1 MWPVAHEPLPLPG
14 RYCDPMKR
22 SIGGGA
28 HRGPVAHSRQRR
40 TIRFMQGL
48 LVVVA
53 AGLLMLAGYSW
64 GRASGFDDGKRA
76 GEVGGPKE
84 PGIGAT
90 VVLAGFGLGA
100 LAGAFFLG
108 GPEGVRIPRPARLE
122 ELAGRAEAAAVDRAG
137 RPAARTD
144 DEKPSEEVA
153 PGSR

>member
-1 MWPVAHEPLPLPG
+1 
-14 RYCDPMKR
+14 MKR

-64 GRASGFDDGKRA
+64 GRASGYDAGKRA
-76 GEVGGPKE
+76 EEVGGPRE

-90 VVLAGFGLGA
+90 VVLAVFGLGA
-100 LAGAFFLG
+100 LTGAFILG

-122 ELAGRAEAAAVDRAG
+122 ELAGRAETAAVDRAE
-137 RPAARTD
+137 RAART
-144 DEKPSEEVA
+144 SEDQKSPEGVA
-153 PGSR
+153 RGSR